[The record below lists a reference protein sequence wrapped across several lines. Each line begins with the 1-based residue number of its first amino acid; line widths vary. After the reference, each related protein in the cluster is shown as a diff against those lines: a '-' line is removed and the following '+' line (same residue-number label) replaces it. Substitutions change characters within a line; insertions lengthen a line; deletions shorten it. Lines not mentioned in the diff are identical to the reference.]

1 MKTGVGWHRASAPL
15 FFRFFVFVRFAVI
28 TAGTQN
34 LTVCD
39 HGPATL
45 APWFHMIRLET
56 FLRDINA
63 AQGALTLAD
72 TINNSPPIR
81 RKDAVALL
89 MSDPFALQC
98 FKMRKITY
106 MAQNEPVSIAS

>member
-1 MKTGVGWHRASAPL
+1 MYVSPVFYFSGVGWHRTSAPL

-39 HGPATL
+39 HGPAAL
-45 APWFHMIRLET
+45 APWFHMIRLEA

-63 AQGALTLAD
+63 AQSALTLASFHEARAKLLE
-72 TINNSPPIR
+72 NN
-81 RKDAVALL
+81 AA
-89 MSDPFALQC
+89 
-98 FKMRKITY
+98 
-106 MAQNEPVSIAS
+106 